1 MAKTRT
7 LVAIACALGFA
18 VSAAHA
24 QQTQGAGKLY
34 RYVDERGKVHYLDRP
49 PTEAAGKP
57 IDQLNR
63 QGAVLKQG
71 EAPPTAEQLAAREAE
86 KRRQQEE
93 QMRVREE
100 NRRNQALLDTYSS
113 EKDIDESRARAVAA
127 AHDSIKDSKSK
138 LADALK
144 RQEKLKAEAEFYQK
158 RPMPAQLKQEVQNNE
173 REIAIQREAIEKKE
187 QEIGSINTKYDEDK
201 RRYLEITRAAPKGS
215 SIAATQTVSAGPT
228 AASKR

>member
-1 MAKTRT
+1 MPEMKT
-7 LVAIACALGFA
+7 LAALACVLGFA
-18 VSAAHA
+18 VTAAHA
-24 QQTQGAGKLY
+24 QTQGTGKLY

-71 EAPPTAEQLAAREAE
+71 EAALTPEQLAARETE

-93 QMRVREE
+93 QIRIREE

-113 EKDIDESRARAVAA
+113 EKDIDDSRARAIAVAN
-127 AHDSIKDSKSK
+127 DSIKDSKAK
-138 LADALK
+138 LAEALK
-144 RQEKLKAEAEFYQK
+144 RSEKLKAEAEFYQK
-158 RPMPAQLKQEVQNNE
+158 RPMPAQLKQEVQSNE

-187 QEIGSINTKYDEDK
+187 QEIVAINAKHDDDK
-201 RRYLEITRAAPKGS
+201 RRYLEITKAAPKGS
-215 SIAATQTVSAGPT
+215 SVASAQQVSTAATAP
-228 AASKR
+228 SKR

>member
-1 MAKTRT
+1 MA
-7 LVAIACALGFA
+7 LACMLGLA
-18 VSAAHA
+18 MSAAHA
-24 QQTQGAGKLY
+24 QTQSPGKLY

-71 EAPPTAEQLAAREAE
+71 EAALTPEQMAARESE

-93 QMRVREE
+93 QIRIREE

-113 EKDIDESRARAVAA
+113 EKDIDEARARANAA
-127 AHDSIKDSKSK
+127 ANDSIKDSKAK
-138 LADALK
+138 LEEALK
-144 RQEKLKAEAEFYQK
+144 RQEKLKAEAEFYQN
-158 RPMPAQLKQEVQNNE
+158 RPMPAQLKQEVQSIE
-173 REIAIQREAIEKKE
+173 REVAIQRESIGKRE
-187 QEIGSINTKYDEDK
+187 QDIVTLNAKYDEDK
-201 RRYLEITRAAPKGS
+201 RRYLEIVRAAPKGS
-215 SIAATQTVSAGPT
+215 SIAAAPPVSAAST